1 MSSASTTQRISTSV
15 QSTSERLIIE
25 DYSTASSAPGN
36 AKLKPK
42 PKEIVDIIFRNG
54 HGTFDSKH
62 QLSLVEL
69 NYSSLP
75 EFFAIYSRKSG
86 VPLASLD
93 GLKLEVI
100 LSGEDGIIAKRDQ
113 DSQSWKSQKNDIA
126 RLITLARSKKPE
138 ETRYEIRVDPC
149 K

>member
-1 MSSASTTQRISTSV
+1 
-15 QSTSERLIIE
+15 
-25 DYSTASSAPGN
+25 
-36 AKLKPK
+36 
-42 PKEIVDIIFRNG
+42 
-54 HGTFDSKH
+54 
-62 QLSLVEL
+62 
-69 NYSSLP
+69 
-75 EFFAIYSRKSG
+75 
-86 VPLASLD
+86 
-93 GLKLEVI
+93 LKLEVI

>member
-1 MSSASTTQRISTSV
+1 
-15 QSTSERLIIE
+15 
-25 DYSTASSAPGN
+25 
-36 AKLKPK
+36 
-42 PKEIVDIIFRNG
+42 
-54 HGTFDSKH
+54 
-62 QLSLVEL
+62 LVEL